1 MERETKVEE
10 GVTSKNEASIT
21 VEGQNEAKVPPDD
34 SETPDNNAQ
43 DGVRIAEAM
52 TLSWSRSSLIIV
64 YIR

>member
-10 GVTSKNEASIT
+10 GVAPKSEANIT
-21 VEGQNEAKVPPDD
+21 VEDQNEAKVQSDD